1 MILVGLLLGLAAGAA
16 AGWWLARRRGP
27 PGVAPGVS
35 PHLLPDPALEWL
47 RRREEPTGLA
57 IVDLSMPG
65 LPGLELIRR
74 LKSEFPRLRVLVLSM
89 HAEEQY
95 ALRAFQAGAHGY
107 VTKDRAPAELVA
119 AVNKVADGGVYVTAS
134 LAERVVQHL
143 NERTPEPRHTHL
155 SDRELD
161 VLRRIVAGLQQRRLD
176 AVQRRPARGQPPF
189 QVAHH
194 GRAPAAQAHLGAR
207 TRGVHAGA
215 AAGQEEG
222 RRQED
227 RRRPRYSRG
236 LTDSFTEARTHRRF
250 LSCLS
255 WTRRCVVRAFSPSG
269 L

>member
-1 MILVGLLLGLAAGAA
+1 MAAPLSILIVDDHAIVREGLVHILEGTGH
-16 AGWWLARRRGP
+16 GWQ
-27 PGVAPGVS
+27 VAEASSGFQ
-35 PHLLPDPALEWL
+35 ALEWL

-107 VTKDRAPAELVA
+107 VTKDRAPAELVT

-143 NERTPEPRHTHL
+143 NGRTPEPRHAHL

-161 VLRRIVAGLQQRRLD
+161 VLRRIVAGQRLSDIAEALHLSIKTISTHKRRIQDKLELPSMAALIRYGIAQGLQD
-176 AVQRRPARGQPPF
+176 EAPPL
-189 QVAHH
+189 
-194 GRAPAAQAHLGAR
+194 P
-207 TRGVHAGA
+207 
-215 AAGQEEG
+215 
-222 RRQED
+222 
-227 RRRPRYSRG
+227 PR
-236 LTDSFTEARTHRRF
+236 
-250 LSCLS
+250 
-255 WTRRCVVRAFSPSG
+255 
-269 L
+269 